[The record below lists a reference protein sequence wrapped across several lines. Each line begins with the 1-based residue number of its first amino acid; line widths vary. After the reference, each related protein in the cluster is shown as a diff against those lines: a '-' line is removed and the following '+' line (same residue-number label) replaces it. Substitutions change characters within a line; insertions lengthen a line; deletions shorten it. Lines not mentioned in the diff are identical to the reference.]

1 MYIANY
7 LTLTRIILI
16 FPVLYLATL
25 QESTSNWIALGLF
38 VFAGITDHL
47 DGFIARKTGTSSPLG
62 GLLDLIA
69 DKLLICIPLLYFI
82 SSTNNQF
89 LLIPSLIILSRE
101 LIISSFRQFLAE
113 ELGNNPIEISFI
125 AKSKTT
131 FQITALSFLIISPN
145 FGEYFYIITV
155 SLFWLAAYLSL
166 YSLYDYVKDYKNL
179 IK

>member
-1 MYIANY
+1 MNIANY
-7 LTLTRIILI
+7 LTLSRIILI
-16 FPVLYLATL
+16 FPVLYLASS
-25 QESTSNWIALGLF
+25 QDSTSNWIALGLF

-47 DGFIARKTGTSSPLG
+47 DGFIARKTGTSTPLG

-82 SSTNNQF
+82 SFSSNE
-89 LLIPSLIILSRE
+89 LLLLPSLMILSRE

-113 ELGNNPIEISFI
+113 ELGSNPIKVSLV

-145 FGEYFYIITV
+145 FGEYFYTITL

-166 YSLYDYVKDYKNL
+166 HSLYDYTKGYINL

>member
-7 LTLTRIILI
+7 LTLTRIMLI
-16 FPVLYLATL
+16 FPILYLATF